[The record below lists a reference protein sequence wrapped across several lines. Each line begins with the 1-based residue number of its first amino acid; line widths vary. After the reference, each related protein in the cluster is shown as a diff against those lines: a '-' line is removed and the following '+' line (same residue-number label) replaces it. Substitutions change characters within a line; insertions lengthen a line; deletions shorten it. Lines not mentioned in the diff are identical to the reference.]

1 MNLRIENDVGQVILK
16 ISNHKSDATK
26 VMLKVPVNFQPL
38 VVYVMKWCATLGV
51 TEIGNSWAGN
61 TYWMQ
66 EANREQVLAA
76 VGRLLAG
83 EALPEV
89 DIPEPTEPDESD
101 YKDSEDLVS

>member
-16 ISNHKSDATK
+16 ISNHKSDPTK
-26 VMLKVPVNFQPL
+26 AMLKVPVNFTPL
-38 VVYVMKWCATLGV
+38 IAYVAKWCSTLGV
-51 TEIGNSWAGN
+51 TELGNSWAGG

-66 EANREQVLAA
+66 EANREQVIAA

-83 EALPEV
+83 EALPVV

-101 YKDSEDLVS
+101 YKDSEELVS